1 MCNHSYHADV
11 IVGLKEE
18 KIILND
24 LPILGFF
31 LSLSIGLF
39 YGVRKSKSCPV
50 LLWLI
55 LDGIGL
61 VREIKQKKF
70 NVHN

>member
-1 MCNHSYHADV
+1 M
-11 IVGLKEE
+11 KEE
-18 KIILND
+18 KIIICD
-24 LPILGFF
+24 LPNLGFF
-31 LSLSIGLF
+31 RSLSIGLF

-61 VREIKQKKF
+61 VREILKK
-70 NVHN
+70 